1 MLIQE
6 IYWLLTSI
14 GDIYTYQ
21 EEQIFT
27 GFKNISAFWEV
38 IKEKE
43 FHEQQQDETK
53 ESWITFDGEQPL
65 ELEIEEFP
73 ICLSSDLAP
82 IQETNQQIVE
92 DLHGMT
98 KEDLQINDNE
108 QEN

>member
-27 GFKNISAFWEV
+27 GFKNISAFREV

-43 FHEQQQDETK
+43 FHEQQQEDTK
-53 ESWITFDGEQPL
+53 
-65 ELEIEEFP
+65 
-73 ICLSSDLAP
+73 
-82 IQETNQQIVE
+82 
-92 DLHGMT
+92 
-98 KEDLQINDNE
+98 
-108 QEN
+108 